1 MVLNKVKNFNI
12 EIENIILESQTDY
25 IDAVIMW
32 CEKNNIEVEYAA
44 ELIKKD
50 MVLFS
55 KIKSNAEDLNILK
68 RSAQL
73 PL

>member
-12 EIENIILESQTDY
+12 EIEKIILESQTDY

-68 RSAQL
+68 KSAQL